1 MANYK
6 EIVTKAVI
14 GKGKKT
20 FTSTSDIVLE
30 VVPTTILGCWVIN
43 HNFRGY
49 KENDKIKIDG
59 SYDINVWYSYDNNTK
74 TDVVRKSNNYQEVVQ
89 LSKKEEVEGENE
101 EIIVRSLK
109 QPTVI
114 QADIEGN
121 KIVYTIEKE
130 LGIEL
135 VGNTK
140 VKIVV
145 DSLDDDDW
153 DLLDEEE
160 KLDKEVEEVIDNSVV
175 EEFLQD

>member
-1 MANYK
+1 MPNYK
-6 EIVTKAVI
+6 EIVTKAVVA
-14 GKGKKT
+14 KGKKN
-20 FTSTSDIVLE
+20 FTSTNEIVLD
-30 VVPTTILGCWVIN
+30 VMPTTILGCWVIN
-43 HNFRGY
+43 HNFKGY
-49 KENDKIKIDG
+49 KENDKIRIDG

-74 TDVVRKSNNYQEVVQ
+74 TDVVRKSNSYQEVVQ
-89 LSKKEEVEGENE
+89 LSKKEELDGNDE

-114 QADIEGN
+114 QATIDEK

-140 VKIVV
+140 VKIAV

-153 DLLDEEE
+153 DLLDEEDKLESDVE
-160 KLDKEVEEVIDNSVV
+160 KAIDNEVV
-175 EEFLQD
+175 EEFL

>member
-14 GKGKKT
+14 SKGKKT
-20 FTSTSDIVLE
+20 FTSNNTITPDVN
-30 VVPTTILGCWVIN
+30 PTTILGCWVIN
-43 HNFRGY
+43 HTFKGY

-74 TDVVRKSNNYQEVVQ
+74 TDVVRKTNTYQEVVQ
-89 LSKKEEVEGENE
+89 LSKKNEDVENE

-114 QADIEGN
+114 QADVNDNTIS
-121 KIVYTIEKE
+121 YTIEKE

-140 VKIVV
+140 VKIAV
-145 DSLDDDDW
+145 DE
-153 DLLDEEE
+153 DEEE
-160 KLDKEVEEVIDNSVV
+160 WEVLDDGEEVIDNDVEQAIDNEVV
-175 EEFLQD
+175 EEFLN

>member
-1 MANYK
+1 MGSFR
-6 EIVTKAVI
+6 EIVTKAVL

-20 FTSTSDIVLE
+20 FVHQGSVDVKN
-30 VVPTTILGCWVIN
+30 VPTTVLGCWVIN
-43 HNFRGY
+43 HNFKGY

-74 TDVVRKSNNYQEVVQ
+74 TDVIKKTNSYQEVVQ
-89 LSKKEEVEGENE
+89 LNKKEELEGENE

-114 QADIEGN
+114 KADIDN
-121 KIVYTIEKE
+121 NAIVYTIEKE

-140 VKIVV
+140 VKIVI
-145 DSLDDDDW
+145 DDKDEDDW

-160 KLDKEVEEVIDNSVV
+160 KLDTEVEQAIDNEVV

>member
-20 FTSTSDIVLE
+20 FTSTNSVASDLK
-30 VVPTTILGCWVIN
+30 PTTILGCWVIN
-43 HNFRGY
+43 HNFKGY

-59 SYDINVWYSYDNNTK
+59 SYDVNVWYSYDDNTK
-74 TDVVRKSNNYQEVVQ
+74 TDVIRTTNDYQEVVH
-89 LSKKEEVEGENE
+89 LTKKEEIDGENE

-114 QADIEGN
+114 QADVDGN
-121 KIVYTIEKE
+121 NITYTIEKE

-145 DSLDDDDW
+145 DDKEDDDW

-160 KLDKEVEEVIDNSVV
+160 KLDKVV
-175 EEFLQD
+175 EQEINNEVNEDFLN

>member
-14 GKGKKT
+14 GKGKKK
-20 FTSTSDIVLE
+20 FTSTNNIVSE

-43 HNFRGY
+43 HNFKGY

-74 TDVVRKSNNYQEVVQ
+74 TDVIRKTNTYQEVVQ
-89 LSKKEEVEGENE
+89 LNKKEEIDGENE

-114 QADIEGN
+114 QADIN
-121 KIVYTIEKE
+121 NNAIVYTIEKE

-145 DSLDDDDW
+145 DDKDEDDW

-160 KLDKEVEEVIDNSVV
+160 KLDTEVEQAIDNEVV
-175 EEFLQD
+175 EEFLN

>member
-1 MANYK
+1 MSNYK

-14 GKGKKT
+14 GKGKKN
-20 FTSTSDIVLE
+20 FTSTDNVTTE

-43 HNFRGY
+43 HNFKGY

-74 TDVVRKSNNYQEVVQ
+74 TDVIKKTNSYQEVVQ
-89 LSKKEEVEGENE
+89 LNKKEELDGENE

-114 QADIEGN
+114 QADIN
-121 KIVYTIEKE
+121 NNSIVYTIEKE

-145 DSLDDDDW
+145 DDKEEDDW
-153 DLLDEEE
+153 ELLDEEV
-160 KLDKEVEEVIDNSVV
+160 KLDEDVEDAIDNEVV